1 LIDYQ
6 IQEQENM
13 DPYTMFVYG
22 IRSPYTKES
31 YFRRLHTFFDAMDL
45 GKGKT
50 FEERCNSFA
59 HKGRADSNWA
69 FSNILRFLHH
79 QKERVEKEEITAG
92 TLRNYIKTL
101 KMFCEVTDIVIP
113 WKKITRGLPKGR
125 RYADDRA
132 PFSVL
137 AIHKLPVHH
146 VLLRNLA

>member
-1 LIDYQ
+1 
-6 IQEQENM
+6 M